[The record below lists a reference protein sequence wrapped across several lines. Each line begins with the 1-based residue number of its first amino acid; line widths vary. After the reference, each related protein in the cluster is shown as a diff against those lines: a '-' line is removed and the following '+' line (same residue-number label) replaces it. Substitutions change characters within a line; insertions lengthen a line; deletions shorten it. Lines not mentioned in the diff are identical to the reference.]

1 MYDTLHRRSNNMN
14 EEGGRLPTP
23 LKFKLIR
30 LPNKYFIYNQ
40 NKLFW
45 QKNIKTR
52 TIPSSSYLF
61 CFFWNR
67 ACIEH
72 VHYKNSYPFEPAC
85 IIACYNFD

>member
-45 QKNIKTR
+45 QKIKKNPDHTLQQ
-52 TIPSSSYLF
+52 LF
-61 CFFWNR
+61 VFF
-67 ACIEH
+67 
-72 VHYKNSYPFEPAC
+72 FLEPRMH
-85 IIACYNFD
+85 